1 MGRVWRIVNWIILSR
16 VYPDPRR
23 RCRGPTYGAG
33 KRDKIAGRIHGKRG
47 QDNERERETEPS
59 TRALGTGL
67 LDHDDSK
74 RSPASMRNA
83 RSIWLFLTSPTRGLI
98 PVIVVVLLVLSAPP
112 PPPPPSALS
121 PASLVAVVVVVGDKR
136 DSSRRSARSTTMS
149 YRSEGKWRA
158 TRKSG

>member
-1 MGRVWRIVNWIILSR
+1 MSR
-16 VYPDPRR
+16 VYPDLRR
-23 RCRGPTYGAG
+23 RQSPTYGAR
-33 KRDKIAGRIHGKRG
+33 KRNEIAGRTRGKRG
-47 QDNERERETEPS
+47 RDNERVRETEPS

-83 RSIWLFLTSPTRGLI
+83 RSIWLFLTSSTRGLI
-98 PVIVVVLLVLSAPP
+98 PVIVVVLLVLST
-112 PPPPPSALS
+112 PPSS
-121 PASLVAVVVVVGDKR
+121 PPFPSTPASLVVVVVVVGAKR
-136 DSSRRSARSTTMS
+136 DSSRRLTRSTTMS

>member
-16 VYPDPRR
+16 AHPDPLPTLS
-23 RCRGPTYGAG
+23 GPDAWTEETE
-33 KRDKIAGRIHGKRG
+33 R
-47 QDNERERETEPS
+47 DNERVREIERS
-59 TRALGTGL
+59 TKALGTGM

-74 RSPASMRNA
+74 PSPASMRNA

-112 PPPPPSALS
+112 PPPPSASS
-121 PASLVAVVVVVGDKR
+121 PATLVAVVVVVGDKR

-149 YRSEGKWRA
+149 YRSEEKWRV
-158 TRKSG
+158 TRRSG